1 MRVFGKG
8 NIMAA
13 WKKQLIGNIQ
23 VFIVIKKKELLT
35 LLRKPQKHSKE
46 ITMVN
51 EHKNVGVPN
60 VTPTD
65 RLEIPSNVNK
75 QVVSCLWIYIIV
87 LSVVSILSS
96 ARVYAEGYYE
106 LIEGNGVE
114 VCEVYEKNLNSFKP
128 KVPMTCGRKVNKDI
142 EGLDKPHWTRPD
154 AVITPS
160 GKALY
165 AFYSMFGEL
174 LWERDANPVY
184 YYLVTKWPEWQGNP
198 EQMKQARQQY
208 DVDRQARSGL
218 KPILSEFDIDNDG
231 KIEPVYFEKP
241 CGSVYGSLLAVLTPD
256 YKGIDRMKTELV
268 MPHPPLNRKGSEV
281 FRPLFP
287 GERSNPIYEKYGY
300 RPNED
305 SIHNVH
311 YDVFFTRVRL
321 ILISGGAP
329 TKISKENRIS
339 KPAVCA
345 FIKLIQRA
353 QHKYA
358 VIVSS

>member
-1 MRVFGKG
+1 
-8 NIMAA
+8 
-13 WKKQLIGNIQ
+13 
-23 VFIVIKKKELLT
+23 
-35 LLRKPQKHSKE
+35 
-46 ITMVN
+46 
-51 EHKNVGVPN
+51 
-60 VTPTD
+60 
-65 RLEIPSNVNK
+65 
-75 QVVSCLWIYIIV
+75 
-87 LSVVSILSS
+87 
-96 ARVYAEGYYE
+96 
-106 LIEGNGVE
+106 
-114 VCEVYEKNLNSFKP
+114 
-128 KVPMTCGRKVNKDI
+128 
-142 EGLDKPHWTRPD
+142 
-154 AVITPS
+154 
-160 GKALY
+160 
-165 AFYSMFGEL
+165 
-174 LWERDANPVY
+174 
-184 YYLVTKWPEWQGNP
+184 
-198 EQMKQARQQY
+198 
-208 DVDRQARSGL
+208 
-218 KPILSEFDIDNDG
+218 
-231 KIEPVYFEKP
+231 
-241 CGSVYGSLLAVLTPD
+241 
-256 YKGIDRMKTELV
+256 MKTELV